1 MEIIMKKNLFKEKH
15 RFSLRKY
22 TIGTCSVLLGT
33 GLFFVGSRGESVDA
47 DEHLPKLVSTH
58 YVEEK
63 SLPDILKVELQKFQ
77 ENQIEIEAGKDY
89 YFVYRSTSTSLPRT
103 GNSSR
108 NLVPALGIGILLVS
122 LTLVKKKK
130 GKAFFVVTVMALG
143 SGLASISAL
152 EHLVELKPAQVKSVE
167 GKFLPSPD
175 KLEGYEFTGYYFVRE
190 KSEKASEKVST
201 SISPLAPISSVTPV
215 SISDPS
221 PKALNEG
228 GTSLPLEGVSSLVE
242 AKPELE
248 SSKESVSYPTVEQE
262 DPTLPV
268 GQTKILQAGVAGER
282 TILTEVKTV
291 GGKQERKVVSD
302 TVTTVPVTEIIAVG
316 TKVEST
322 SIPQEGVSSLI
333 EARPELEVSR
343 QAVPYPTVEQ
353 ADPSLPA
360 GQTRIVQAGVAGE
373 RTILTE
379 VTTIEARQERTIVS
393 DTVTTEPVT
402 EIKATDTAVESTSI
416 PQEGEPSPVEV
427 KPELEIS
434 QESIPYATVEQA
446 DSSLMANQTNVVQ
459 TGVDGQRTILTE
471 VTSLEGREERT
482 VVSDTVTTAPVTEI
496 IAVGTKVESTNT
508 PQEGETS
515 PVSVK
520 PELETSQT
528 AVAYTTSRQEDS
540 TLPKGQTK
548 VIQAGVDGQRTVLT
562 EVKTVEGREERRVIS
577 DTVTT
582 APVTEIIVVGTKGE
596 EASLP
601 QPKVETKS
609 IPYGTIYEADNT
621 LEVGSRKIKIQG
633 VIGKEETTFTYTLDQ
648 TSGKIAESS
657 AKKTLVEKVDEV
669 ILVGTKPSIETKI
682 IPNKTVYQADPS
694 LNFGKQEIAL
704 DGKSGSEQIRT
715 NYQLNTQT
723 GQVTAGEKQKEVT
736 SPVDKVVKI
745 GNVEKIVTP
754 IPIVEERRKDPS
766 LEKNIERV
774 EAAGEVGESTLMRTY
789 AVNPQTGE
797 LTAPVERTLET
808 KSMKPRVVLIGV
820 KDDKPHQLP
829 PNAELENAVDVSQAS
844 RAMKSMDLLGNDTLT
859 ASLQPTYLARDL
871 ITKKIELK
879 KTKPNITDKEVKEA
893 LRKEYLERLSIRET
907 LEETKQ
913 NLDADL
919 KKVAAHTLRVLGDSP
934 ENRAKVKQDLE
945 ENKEKIFLGLT
956 YIKRFYNID
965 FGDTNIRDILAYNP
979 SSFGKQDVTSLDWL
993 KHLGSMT
1000 YDEMKLTN
1008 SPKTFEK
1015 YFGKITDKRSLLDF
1029 LDYNRKTFTNMD
1041 GDTWLKTATKAIV
1054 IEKKSKEIMDENVGL
1069 YTKLTS
1075 EPAHYGAEA
1084 QQVANRRQYNMATLL
1099 GLVNI
1104 KEPSIYAI
1112 TNIATVTYGNIGTYM
1127 DLTLAKNNEAKYKT
1141 ELEKV
1146 KALVDLTANRQADYV
1161 DTLYRI
1167 TKENNRSKL
1176 ITNRLIVD
1184 TMKKHSDDKGATIK
1198 TTWSKEFGPDAD
1210 QGVKNFMSP
1219 LGMYSPAQT
1228 VGAEANG
1235 AGVRY
1240 FMDRV
1245 LDDRGS
1251 ATYSH
1256 EMTHLL
1262 DRTVLFNNYGR
1273 RDGTGAEFYAR
1284 GIFENSYY
1292 PETDTHFN
1300 LNFVFDE
1307 SKKDSFYNRKPERF
1321 QSAADLKNYMHGSFD
1336 VLYSLDYLE
1345 AEATKNLA
1353 TSGKMLYFKQLL
1365 PTATSGSRSPVNYTN
1380 SAVKPNHKSEET
1392 KALTETEASKLTD
1405 IYSLIDHYIVVN
1417 RFLIKGFTGIGK
1429 VDANGYY
1436 TVDMFDT
1443 IYGVSENDSGMSGDI
1458 SFRKQAFE
1466 LLAALGYYEGF
1477 VPYVSNQY
1485 KGQAEA
1491 ENKPLSDKYIF
1502 EQILAGKSYAQFKKE
1517 QVSERIA
1524 NLSKLRPI
1532 SINYNGR
1539 THVIEN
1545 AEKLRELMDQAV
1557 KEELDQIKA
1566 GHTTVQKFNF
1576 IETPVQKLKKAV
1588 YKAYL
1593 KESDDFR
1600 NSIYSQ

>member
-1 MEIIMKKNLFKEKH
+1 MKKNLFKEKH

-22 TIGTCSVLLGT
+22 AIGTCSVLLGT
-33 GLFFVGSRGESVDA
+33 SLFFVGPRGGSVDA
-47 DEHLPKLVSTH
+47 DEHLPKLVSTN

-108 NLVPALGIGILLVS
+108 NLVPALGMSILLVS

-190 KSEKASEKVST
+190 RSEKASEKVST
-201 SISPLAPISSVTPV
+201 SISPLAPISSVTPG

-248 SSKESVSYPTVEQE
+248 SSKESVSYPTVQQE
-262 DPTLPV
+262 DPTSPE
-268 GQTKILQAGVAGER
+268 GQTKILQVGVAGER

-291 GGKQERKVVSD
+291 DGKQERKMVSD
-302 TVTTVPVTEIIAVG
+302 TVTTAPVTEIIAVG

-353 ADPSLPA
+353 TDPSLPA
-360 GQTRIVQAGVAGE
+360 GQTRIVQAGVTGE

-379 VTTIEARQERTIVS
+379 VTTIEDRQERTIVS

-416 PQEGEPSPVEV
+416 PQAGEPSPVEV

-434 QESIPYATVEQA
+434 QESVPYATVEQA

-459 TGVDGQRTILTE
+459 AGVDGQRTILTE

-562 EVKTVEGREERRVIS
+562 EVKTVEGREERTVIS

-582 APVTEIIVVGTKGE
+582 APVTEIIAVGTKVE

-621 LEVGSRKIKIQG
+621 LEVGSRKTKIQG
-633 VIGKEETTFTYTLDQ
+633 VIGKEETTFTYSRDQ
-648 TSGKIAESS
+648 ASGNITESS
-657 AKKTLVEKVDEV
+657 AKKTLVGKVDEV
-669 ILVGTKPSIETKI
+669 ILVGTKPSVETKI

-754 IPIVEERRKDPS
+754 IPIVEERRKDAS
-766 LEKNIERV
+766 LERNIERV
-774 EAAGEVGESTLMRTY
+774 EATGEAGESTLMRTY

-808 KSMKPRVVLIGV
+808 KAMKPRVVLIGV

-829 PNAELENAVDVSQAS
+829 PNTELENAVDVSQAS

-879 KTKPNITDKEVKEA
+879 KTNPNITDEEVKEA

-945 ENKEKIFLGLT
+945 ENKEKNFLRLNLCQAILQ
-956 YIKRFYNID
+956 YRFRRHEYP
-965 FGDTNIRDILAYNP
+965 RHP
-979 SSFGKQDVTSLDWL
+979 SL
-993 KHLGSMT
+993 
-1000 YDEMKLTN
+1000 
-1008 SPKTFEK
+1008 
-1015 YFGKITDKRSLLDF
+1015 
-1029 LDYNRKTFTNMD
+1029 
-1041 GDTWLKTATKAIV
+1041 
-1054 IEKKSKEIMDENVGL
+1054 
-1069 YTKLTS
+1069 
-1075 EPAHYGAEA
+1075 
-1084 QQVANRRQYNMATLL
+1084 
-1099 GLVNI
+1099 
-1104 KEPSIYAI
+1104 
-1112 TNIATVTYGNIGTYM
+1112 
-1127 DLTLAKNNEAKYKT
+1127 
-1141 ELEKV
+1141 
-1146 KALVDLTANRQADYV
+1146 
-1161 DTLYRI
+1161 
-1167 TKENNRSKL
+1167 
-1176 ITNRLIVD
+1176 
-1184 TMKKHSDDKGATIK
+1184 
-1198 TTWSKEFGPDAD
+1198 
-1210 QGVKNFMSP
+1210 
-1219 LGMYSPAQT
+1219 
-1228 VGAEANG
+1228 
-1235 AGVRY
+1235 
-1240 FMDRV
+1240 
-1245 LDDRGS
+1245 
-1251 ATYSH
+1251 
-1256 EMTHLL
+1256 
-1262 DRTVLFNNYGR
+1262 
-1273 RDGTGAEFYAR
+1273 
-1284 GIFENSYY
+1284 
-1292 PETDTHFN
+1292 
-1300 LNFVFDE
+1300 
-1307 SKKDSFYNRKPERF
+1307 
-1321 QSAADLKNYMHGSFD
+1321 QS
-1336 VLYSLDYLE
+1336 
-1345 AEATKNLA
+1345 
-1353 TSGKMLYFKQLL
+1353 
-1365 PTATSGSRSPVNYTN
+1365 
-1380 SAVKPNHKSEET
+1380 
-1392 KALTETEASKLTD
+1392 
-1405 IYSLIDHYIVVN
+1405 
-1417 RFLIKGFTGIGK
+1417 
-1429 VDANGYY
+1429 
-1436 TVDMFDT
+1436 
-1443 IYGVSENDSGMSGDI
+1443 
-1458 SFRKQAFE
+1458 
-1466 LLAALGYYEGF
+1466 
-1477 VPYVSNQY
+1477 
-1485 KGQAEA
+1485 
-1491 ENKPLSDKYIF
+1491 
-1502 EQILAGKSYAQFKKE
+1502 
-1517 QVSERIA
+1517 
-1524 NLSKLRPI
+1524 
-1532 SINYNGR
+1532 
-1539 THVIEN
+1539 
-1545 AEKLRELMDQAV
+1545 
-1557 KEELDQIKA
+1557 
-1566 GHTTVQKFNF
+1566 
-1576 IETPVQKLKKAV
+1576 
-1588 YKAYL
+1588 
-1593 KESDDFR
+1593 
-1600 NSIYSQ
+1600 

>member
-22 TIGTCSVLLGT
+22 AIGTCSVLLGT
-33 GLFFVGSRGESVDA
+33 SLFFVGPRGGSVDA

-108 NLVPALGIGILLVS
+108 NLVPALGMGILLVS

-143 SGLASISAL
+143 SCLASISAL

-167 GKFLPSPD
+167 EKFLPSPD

-201 SISPLAPISSVTPV
+201 SISPLAPISSVTPG

-248 SSKESVSYPTVEQE
+248 SSKESVSYPTVQQE
-262 DPTLPV
+262 DPTSPA
-268 GQTKILQAGVAGER
+268 GQTKILQVGVAGER
-282 TILTEVKTV
+282 TILTEVKIV
-291 GGKQERKVVSD
+291 DGKQERKMVSD
-302 TVTTVPVTEIIAVG
+302 TVTTAPVTEIIAVG

-343 QAVPYPTVEQ
+343 QPVPYPTVEQ

-360 GQTRIVQAGVAGE
+360 GQTRIVQAGVTGE

-379 VTTIEARQERTIVS
+379 VTTIEDRQERTIVS
-393 DTVTTEPVT
+393 DTVTTAPVT

-416 PQEGEPSPVEV
+416 PQAGEPSPVEV

-434 QESIPYATVEQA
+434 QESVPYVTVEQA

-459 TGVDGQRTILTE
+459 AGVDGQRTILTE

-562 EVKTVEGREERRVIS
+562 EVKTVEGREERTVIS

-582 APVTEIIVVGTKGE
+582 APVTEIIAVGTKVE

-621 LEVGSRKIKIQG
+621 LEVGSRKTKIQG
-633 VIGKEETTFTYTLDQ
+633 VIGKEETTFTYSRDQ
-648 TSGKIAESS
+648 ASGNITESS
-657 AKKTLVEKVDEV
+657 AKKTLVGKVDEV
-669 ILVGTKPSIETKI
+669 ILVGTKPSVETKI

-774 EAAGEVGESTLMRTY
+774 EATGEAGESTLMRTY

-797 LTAPVERTLET
+797 LTAPVEKTLET
-808 KSMKPRVVLIGV
+808 KAMKPRVVLIGV

-829 PNAELENAVDVSQAS
+829 PNIELENAVDVSQAS

-879 KTKPNITDKEVKEA
+879 KTKPNITDEEVKEA

-956 YIKRFYNID
+956 YVKRFYNID

-979 SSFGKQDVTSLDWL
+979 SSFGKKDVTSLDWL

-1015 YFGKITDKRSLLDF
+1015 YFGKITDKRNLLDF
-1029 LDYNRKTFTNMD
+1029 LDYNRTTFTNMD

-1054 IEKKSKEIMDENVGL
+1054 VEKKSNIGL

-1141 ELEKV
+1141 ELERV
-1146 KALVDLTANRQADYV
+1146 KALVELTANRQADYV

-1167 TKENNRSKL
+1167 SKENNRSKL

-1184 TMKKHSDDKGATIK
+1184 TMKKHSDNKSATIK

-1292 PETDTHFN
+1292 PETDTYFN

-1353 TSGKMLYFKQLL
+1353 TSDKMLYFKQLL

-1405 IYSLIDHYIVVN
+1405 IFSLIDHHIVVN

-1566 GHTTVQKFNF
+1566 GHTTAQKFNF